1 MTRYAYR
8 VVPAPAKGEKAKGVK
23 SAEGRFAHA
32 LERLMNE
39 MGAEGWDYLRADTL
53 PSEERTGLTG
63 HVTNWRSVLVFRK
76 ALVEDTPL
84 PEAAGDDTAEDEM
97 PETDDAEG
105 EAETETRQDS
115 APDPDDWTRAAEER
129 VKDFAE
135 DNDSRR

>member
-39 MGAEGWDYLRADTL
+39 MGAEGWEYLRADTL

-76 ALVEDTPL
+76 ALAEDAPL
-84 PEAAGDDTAEDEM
+84 PEPEDAADNQAEDPAEEDAPEADA
-97 PETDDAEG
+97 PETDDATP
-105 EAETETRQDS
+105 AR
-115 APDPDDWTRAAEER
+115 PDDWTRAAEDR
-129 VKDFAE
+129 VHNFSEE
-135 DNDSRR
+135 DETRR